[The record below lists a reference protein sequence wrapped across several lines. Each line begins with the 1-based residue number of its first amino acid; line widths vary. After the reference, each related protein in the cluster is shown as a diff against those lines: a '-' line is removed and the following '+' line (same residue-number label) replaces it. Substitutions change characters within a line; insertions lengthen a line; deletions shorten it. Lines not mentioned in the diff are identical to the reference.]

1 MITLKSPAQIAKMRA
16 AGRIVHQVL
25 KQTGEAVQPG
35 VTTGELEDLAARIIS
50 ENGGTS
56 PFLGYTPS
64 GHAPF
69 PAWTCISVN
78 EEIVHGIPGRR
89 RLMEGDIV
97 TIDCGVELDGWIG
110 DSAWTFGV
118 GKISP
123 QADRLLKTT
132 EEALYKG
139 IDKARAGNRTG
150 DIGHAVQAYAEN
162 HGFSVVRE
170 LTGHGVGTSLHE
182 DLQVPNFG
190 ARGKGE
196 ALRCG
201 MTFAIEPMLNMGSK
215 VIKYKDDG
223 WTIVTADGKLSAHF
237 EHTVAIVDNGVQIL
251 TKGD

>member
-170 LTGHGVGTSLHE
+170 LTGPSAKAPQSLFAPRSMNRLPAVTTVSPARSPPVTST
-182 DLQVPNFG
+182 VP
-190 ARGKGE
+190 
-196 ALRCG
+196 LPTC
-201 MTFAIEPMLNMGSK
+201 PV
-215 VIKYKDDG
+215 VI
-223 WTIVTADGKLSAHF
+223 
-237 EHTVAIVDNGVQIL
+237 
-251 TKGD
+251 